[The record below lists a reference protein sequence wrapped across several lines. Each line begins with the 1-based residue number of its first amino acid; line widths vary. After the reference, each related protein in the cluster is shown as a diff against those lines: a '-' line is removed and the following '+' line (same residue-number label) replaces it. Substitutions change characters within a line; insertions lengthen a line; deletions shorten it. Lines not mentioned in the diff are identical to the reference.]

1 MNIME
6 NRENFNIFEK
16 KRQKI
21 LEQFG
26 FGFEKLTDC
35 KKMRN
40 PMQKKCKNPGEKT

>member
-1 MNIME
+1 VKNIAK

-26 FGFEKLTDC
+26 FGSKNLTNY
-35 KKMRN
+35 KEMGN
-40 PMQKKCKNPGEKT
+40 HE